1 MLSVPWAET
10 FLRVAGWWG
19 MLAAAGLEGAWV
31 RTHGRRL
38 QLRGLAGERRGPGRE
53 ESSRWRN
60 SAGSTAGPARRHLDL
75 SVWRV
80 GDCSQKR

>member
-19 MLAAAGLEGAWV
+19 MLAAAGLEVRPSV

-60 SAGSTAGPARRHLDL
+60 SAGSTAGP
-75 SVWRV
+75 
-80 GDCSQKR
+80 